1 MQCLAK
7 AASWLCEK
15 DAAAQDTA
23 APQLAGATLLDRQ
36 LKLLNLTN
44 LSAEDFSRKEGVV
57 ADQKW
62 LELAI
67 ASQRKVEPSL
77 WMLYREWVDDVID
90 GQVEHVDAWH
100 HFVVA
105 RAFGLNPSL
114 TKSVKP
120 GEAADLLA
128 LLAEDRKLGDSTAN
142 ESLES
147 WLEES
152 REAFDFRFRKAHHRC
167 FDGLSFAEEG
177 DWQGSFSFVQIADPQ
192 LGMLHG
198 DRSWEEERAMLS
210 LAVQHINKL
219 KPRFLLVSGDMSN
232 AWPVGPQADAKA
244 AAKQVNAV
252 KEVLREV
259 DSSIPIVL
267 VAGNHD
273 IGQVPSPNELDLYSS
288 RWGDDYFSFWVG
300 GVYFMV
306 INSQFY
312 MDSSKTPNQR
322 KDQDTWIEAQFE
334 ALKKRKPKHAVVLSH
349 VPPFIEEPDEPQGW
363 ANWETEP
370 RARIVKLAKEAGVRL
385 WLCGHYHG
393 NADAY
398 DDDLE
403 VVTCAS
409 VGSNINWI
417 EEPGVVATST
427 RPNFEKCVGEPPFY
441 ADAQHSGLRIVRF
454 DDEGSRHDWFLLADM
469 PPTLDDAFR
478 QDGNFNGSPRRRRR
492 RTSEVV
498 KQRLGLPGPEETS
511 PTRSL

>member
-1 MQCLAK
+1 
-7 AASWLCEK
+7 AASWLCEN

-23 APQLAGATLLDRQ
+23 APQLTGATLLDRQ

-192 LGMLHG
+192 PRAQGASSTGPAIEAMSFASMVTANTILH
-198 DRSWEEERAMLS
+198 RKNVCTVHPLP
-210 LAVQHINKL
+210 LL
-219 KPRFLLVSGDMSN
+219 LLLLV
-232 AWPVGPQADAKA
+232 VVVVVQ
-244 AAKQVNAV
+244 
-252 KEVLREV
+252 R
-259 DSSIPIVL
+259 
-267 VAGNHD
+267 
-273 IGQVPSPNELDLYSS
+273 
-288 RWGDDYFSFWVG
+288 FS
-300 GVYFMV
+300 
-306 INSQFY
+306 
-312 MDSSKTPNQR
+312 
-322 KDQDTWIEAQFE
+322 
-334 ALKKRKPKHAVVLSH
+334 
-349 VPPFIEEPDEPQGW
+349 
-363 ANWETEP
+363 
-370 RARIVKLAKEAGVRL
+370 GVR
-385 WLCGHYHG
+385 WR
-393 NADAY
+393 
-398 DDDLE
+398 E
-403 VVTCAS
+403 
-409 VGSNINWI
+409 
-417 EEPGVVATST
+417 
-427 RPNFEKCVGEPPFY
+427 
-441 ADAQHSGLRIVRF
+441 
-454 DDEGSRHDWFLLADM
+454 
-469 PPTLDDAFR
+469 
-478 QDGNFNGSPRRRRR
+478 RRL
-492 RTSEVV
+492 T
-498 KQRLGLPGPEETS
+498 
-511 PTRSL
+511 